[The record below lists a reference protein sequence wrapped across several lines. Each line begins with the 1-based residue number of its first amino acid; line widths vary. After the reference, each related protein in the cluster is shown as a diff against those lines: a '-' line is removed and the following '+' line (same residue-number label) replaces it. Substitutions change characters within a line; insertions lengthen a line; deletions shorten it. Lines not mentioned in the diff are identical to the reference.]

1 MKKGVKAI
9 TGNTTLQSGNW
20 ENFHVSDWYKGTP
33 MEFRNEAHVKWAVYH
48 LENGVT
54 PVKVLEKDQG
64 HFRFKS
70 KAVGEKFLIVA
81 YIFEPELST
90 GLEITVLDNNVPEIL
105 SIKISDINDQPFEGP
120 IYTGQVINCHAST
133 VGMVGHH
140 VVFSLWED
148 NDQDSTNND
157 DNSKHRLVQEK
168 ITRAGSLGVAHAQFQ
183 VASDFTK
190 LAEAAMGNGSAM
202 KQYYITVFAM
212 GLLKPD
218 AGTKLIYPDE
228 RKAITKD
235 HLAGKKP
242 EKDQVPPYKERIV
255 LKEKGEKKTVKT
267 SSYSTQHST
276 TKKITNVLLLDEK
289 YKPIN
294 NTFNGKTLIVYIQSQ
309 GLINHKIQFKL
320 YEHDYGSA
328 NDILLNQEYT
338 ITGDNCKIIVH
349 LDRIP
354 RKRGGEF
361 MEEGFEQE
369 IFADIEVKEL
379 QKHIVSKKIDV
390 DAGVFKVDVD
400 KTNKK
405 SYAEVGEKAEKK
417 DGKNN
422 DCPRCNE
429 DFKYSDI
436 VKIFPSA
443 SKNKDL
449 AEKLIIEINKLKE
462 KYEINSC
469 IRKAHLINQFGSETG
484 FHTLIE
490 GIDGYSVATLTSL
503 FGYFKRHP
511 AEAKTYKGNL
521 REIALRAY
529 GLRKV
534 DKESDIVSCSVKPG
548 GKCNDLGNE
557 TMEEGYTYI
566 GRGLIQLTGKYN
578 YSQINIDFKKAFPNK
593 GDLVKNPELLEQP
606 EYATMSAYSYWI
618 NNKLNAKADVGSNG
632 SHVDEITKIINK
644 NLDQSHYKKRRDS
657 FEIAKEVYRLGECKN
672 LISTSTSSETVTIR
686 LVRKWQT
693 TKSTIGE
700 FTIDG
705 SDIKGFIL
713 EEKGPDT
720 TVSGKEQRIP
730 IGTYNLVWHSGTK
743 FKNVL
748 KLHNSAV
755 SINRAILIHPGNSA
769 ENTEGCLLPGSSK
782 STDWVSGSKDKV
794 KEINDYVNSV
804 GIENAKIIITEKY
817 E

>member
-255 LKEKGEKKTVKT
+255 LKEKGEKKTVKS

-369 IFADIEVKEL
+369 LFADIEVKEL

-390 DAGVFKVDVD
+390 DAGVFKIDVD
-400 KTNKK
+400 NTNKK

-417 DGKNN
+417 DGTCVCNQQNLVWGNKIGCKERKKVIEVAKNLN
-422 DCPRCNE
+422 VDPNWLM
-429 DFKYSDI
+429 S
-436 VKIFPSA
+436 VMA
-443 SKNKDL
+443 L
-449 AEKLIIEINKLKE
+449 
-462 KYEINSC
+462 
-469 IRKAHLINQFGSETG
+469 ET
-484 FHTLIE
+484 
-490 GIDGYSVATLTSL
+490 
-503 FGYFKRHP
+503 
-511 AEAKTYKGNL
+511 AKTFSPSIDNG
-521 REIALRAY
+521 I
-529 GLRKV
+529 
-534 DKESDIVSCSVKPG
+534 
-548 GKCNDLGNE
+548 
-557 TMEEGYTYI
+557 GYV
-566 GRGLIQLTGKYN
+566 GLIQFGKDAA
-578 YSQINIDFKKAFPNK
+578 QTVKTTQK
-593 GDLVKNPELLEQP
+593 DLVKMEFIEQMDYVQKFLIGKKDKFKTLVDLYLAVLYPSACGHGSERDYVVLKNKAYKNNPLFFQEEDEIIRDKKGKIKSRHPKENGVTYIWEVDMAIQAVYSQGLSNKTSAFTCEASKKADTLTNCKCTKTHIDLRPTITWHTQFDSQWGDKKAQNLACWKASQQILNNSGLGSTSGYPSGAIQLAKEIDKHTKMSYLPEGLKAGIDYLDQQLEINHP
-606 EYATMSAYSYWI
+606 VLVGVNHDLNYRGEKNIDHTTDHFVVIVGRNCDDNGAYYLFYEVGTSFKKSGASDE
-618 NNKLNAKADVGSNG
+618 NKLYILSDRIEGKTAYNSSK
-632 SHVDEITKIINK
+632 
-644 NLDQSHYKKRRDS
+644 LYQ
-657 FEIAKEVYRLGECKN
+657 
-672 LISTSTSSETVTIR
+672 ISQ
-686 LVRKWQT
+686 VRK
-693 TKSTIGE
+693 
-700 FTIDG
+700 
-705 SDIKGFIL
+705 
-713 EEKGPDT
+713 
-720 TVSGKEQRIP
+720 
-730 IGTYNLVWHSGTK
+730 N
-743 FKNVL
+743 N
-748 KLHNSAV
+748 
-755 SINRAILIHPGNSA
+755 
-769 ENTEGCLLPGSSK
+769 
-782 STDWVSGSKDKV
+782 
-794 KEINDYVNSV
+794 
-804 GIENAKIIITEKY
+804 
-817 E
+817 